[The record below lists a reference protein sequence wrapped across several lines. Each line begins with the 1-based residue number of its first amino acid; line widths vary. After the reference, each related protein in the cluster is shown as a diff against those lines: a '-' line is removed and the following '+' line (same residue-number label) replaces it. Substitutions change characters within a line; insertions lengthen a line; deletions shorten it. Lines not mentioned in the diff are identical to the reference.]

1 MSSRTSVAID
11 EPRITRAILAAALR
25 DWEEISSVD
34 VAVVGAG
41 PSGMAAA
48 YYLSRGG
55 LRTVVFE
62 RRLGFGGGI
71 GGGAMFLHKIVV
83 EPPADEVLRD
93 VGARYAEV
101 EGDHGLLVLDAAEL
115 MAKLASSALDA
126 GAKIVHGVSVED
138 VIFRRDPLRVAGVV
152 VNWTASELSGL
163 HVDPLFVSSRAVVDA
178 TGHEA
183 SVVEVASRKV
193 PELGIELRGER
204 SAYSE
209 LSESLVVEGAGEV
222 APGLYACGMAVAKV
236 RGLPRMGPIF
246 GAMLLSGRKV
256 ALEIAGRLGAG
267 RTTP

>member
-1 MSSRTSVAID
+1 MPSFD
-11 EPRITRAILAAALR
+11 EVRITRAIVREALR
-25 DWEEISSVD
+25 DWEEIASVD
-34 VAVVGAG
+34 AAIVGAG

-48 YYLSRGG
+48 YYLARSGIRA
-55 LRTVVFE
+55 VVFE

-71 GGGAMFLHKIVV
+71 GGGAMFLHKVVV

-93 VGARYAEV
+93 VGARYREV
-101 EGDHGLLVLDAAEL
+101 EQGLYALDAAEL
-115 MAKLASSALDA
+115 MAKLASAALDA
-126 GAKIVHGVSVED
+126 GAKIIHGVSVED

-152 VNWTASELSGL
+152 VNWTASEMSGL

-178 TGHEA
+178 TGHDA

-193 PELGIELRGER
+193 PELGIEIRGER

-209 LSESLVVEGAGEV
+209 LSEALVVEGTGEV
-222 APGLYACGMAVAKV
+222 APGLYVAGMAVAKV

-256 ALEIAGRLGAG
+256 AADIARSLG